1 MVSISLRIFLT
12 STISCLSSSLF
23 SLNNAS
29 VSVSGGTPRRSRK
42 AAVHAFAGTISV
54 SLLESINAP
63 TLEWPRTQIL
73 RASAAFDIDDGRAKR
88 PSPQVPEMRRGRA
101 APRPP
106 RQDRREGRNRLRGR
120 RSVFEMRRHLE
131 RGHPRAETD
140 FRATG
145 RFLARSL
152 REDLPRVRPGR
163 RCDRGRGAR
172 PGRYSDL
179 GHGHRIE
186 GPSSRWRAAEI

>member
-29 VSVSGGTPRRSRK
+29 VSVSGGTRTRSRK

-88 PSPQVPEMRRGRA
+88 PGPKMPEMRRGSA

-106 RQDRREGRNRLRGR
+106 RQGRREGRNRLRGR

-140 FRATG
+140 FRAVG
-145 RFLARSL
+145 RVLARSL
-152 REDLPRVRPGR
+152 PDELPPGR
-163 RCDRGRGAR
+163 PA
-172 PGRYSDL
+172 
-179 GHGHRIE
+179 
-186 GPSSRWRAAEI
+186 

>member
-29 VSVSGGTPRRSRK
+29 VSVSGGTPTRPRK
-42 AAVHAFAGTISV
+42 AFLPPFAGTISV

-63 TLEWPRTQIL
+63 TPEWPRTQII

-88 PSPQVPEMRRGRA
+88 PGPQVPEMRRGRA

-106 RQDRREGRNRLRGR
+106 RQDRRAGRKRLPGG
-120 RSVFEMRRHLE
+120 RSVVEKRRPLQP
-131 RGHPRAETD
+131 GHPRTANQ
-140 FRATG
+140 FPA
-145 RFLARSL
+145 
-152 REDLPRVRPGR
+152 PGR
-163 RCDRGRGAR
+163 PPALL
-172 PGRYSDL
+172 P
-179 GHGHRIE
+179 
-186 GPSSRWRAAEI
+186 PP

>member
-29 VSVSGGTPRRSRK
+29 VSVSGGTPTRSRK

-63 TLEWPRTQIL
+63 TREWRRTQIL

-88 PSPQVPEMRRGRA
+88 PGPKVPEMRRGRA

-106 RQDRREGRNRLRGR
+106 RQDRRGGRNRLPGGR
-120 RSVFEMRRHLE
+120 SGFEMRRHLE
-131 RGHPRAETD
+131 RGHPRAEND
-140 FRATG
+140 FRALWRVFARLRREERPRG
-145 RFLARSL
+145 R
-152 REDLPRVRPGR
+152 PRPR
-163 RCDRGRGAR
+163 RCRGG
-172 PGRYSDL
+172 
-179 GHGHRIE
+179 
-186 GPSSRWRAAEI
+186 

>member
-12 STISCLSSSLF
+12 STINCLSSSLF

-88 PSPQVPEMRRGRA
+88 PGPKMPEMRRGRA

-106 RQDRREGRNRLRGR
+106 RQDRRGGRKRLRGG
-120 RSVFEMRRHLE
+120 RSVFEKRSPLE
-131 RGHPRAETD
+131 TGHPPAQNQ
-140 FRATG
+140 F
-145 RFLARSL
+145 
-152 REDLPRVRPGR
+152 P
-163 RCDRGRGAR
+163 
-172 PGRYSDL
+172 
-179 GHGHRIE
+179 
-186 GPSSRWRAAEI
+186 

>member
-29 VSVSGGTPRRSRK
+29 VSVSGGTPTRSRK

-63 TLEWPRTQIL
+63 TREWPRTQIL

-88 PSPQVPEMRRGRA
+88 PGPQVPEMRRGRA

-106 RQDRREGRNRLRGR
+106 RQDRREGRDRLRGR
-120 RSVFEMRRHLE
+120 RSGVEMRRDLA
-131 RGHPRAETD
+131 RGHPRAEND
-140 FRATG
+140 FPALCCL
-145 RFLARSL
+145 LARPP
-152 REDLPRVRPGR
+152 RKQLPLDRPR
-163 RCDRGRGAR
+163 RRRDHRRGAPPWR
-172 PGRYSDL
+172 ESD
-179 GHGHRIE
+179 
-186 GPSSRWRAAEI
+186 

>member
-29 VSVSGGTPRRSRK
+29 VSVSGGTPTRSRK

-63 TLEWPRTQIL
+63 TREWPRTQIL

-88 PSPQVPEMRRGRA
+88 PGPQVPEMRRGRA

-106 RQDRREGRNRLRGR
+106 RQDRREGRDCLMGR
-120 RSVFEMRRHLE
+120 RLVFGYGSQLE
-131 RGHPRAETD
+131 WGHPPAANEYRAY
-140 FRATG
+140 R
-145 RFLARSL
+145 
-152 REDLPRVRPGR
+152 
-163 RCDRGRGAR
+163 
-172 PGRYSDL
+172 
-179 GHGHRIE
+179 
-186 GPSSRWRAAEI
+186 